1 MWQGGRAVGQNN
13 KIFLHRICMKSEF
26 SSQWRETVLFS
37 STSTATVTSAENQ
50 QYAIAEDELRWASNP
65 NREVPV
71 TQVIHST

>member
-13 KIFLHRICMKSEF
+13 KFFFHRTCMKSEF
-26 SSQWRETVLFS
+26 SSQRRETVLFS
-37 STSTATVTSAENQ
+37 SNSMATVTSAENQ
-50 QYAIAEDELRWASNP
+50 RYVIAEDELRWASNR

>member
-13 KIFLHRICMKSEF
+13 KIFLHRTCMKSEF

-37 STSTATVTSAENQ
+37 STSMATVTSAENQ
-50 QYAIAEDELRWASNP
+50 RYVIAEDKLRWASNR